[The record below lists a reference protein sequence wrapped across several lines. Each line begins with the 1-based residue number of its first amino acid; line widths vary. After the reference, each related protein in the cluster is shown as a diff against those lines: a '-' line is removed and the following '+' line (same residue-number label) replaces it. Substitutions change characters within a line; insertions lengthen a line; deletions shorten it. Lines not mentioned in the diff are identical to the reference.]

1 LAGSIS
7 YGLSEETD
15 GTATALA
22 PVDGSQDITVG
33 LRYTMDKVEL
43 GLGGT
48 LRTYTN
54 DVSSTQELA
63 PGVPL
68 ATYSDNTLLGLG
80 LTVKY
85 NY

>member
-1 LAGSIS
+1 
-7 YGLSEETD
+7 
-15 GTATALA
+15 
-22 PVDGSQDITVG
+22 
-33 LRYTMDKVEL
+33 MDKIEL